1 MVLVQATGLTTHL
14 LPTWEATA
22 ALQISGIFPSKVNPR
37 LQLLTAA
44 LVGLLIT
51 TWAVKPV
58 PQSFW
63 IVCTTVRFPVAGVA
77 ADTVTIRLFV
87 PVPPAFVALKVT
99 VEVATVVGVPE
110 ITPLVALTVRPAGN
124 PVAL

>member
-1 MVLVQATGLTTHL
+1 
-14 LPTWEATA
+14 
-22 ALQISGIFPSKVNPR
+22 
-37 LQLLTAA
+37 
-44 LVGLLIT
+44 
-51 TWAVKPV
+51 VKPV

-87 PVPPAFVALKVT
+87 PDPPAFVALKVT
-99 VEVATVVGVPE
+99 VEVATAVGVPE